1 MPRRL
6 SRWLLGALLPAAAPL
21 QLDGHGDPQ
30 DAHGAGE
37 QGLLKLAGRQLV
49 TVGAGQSVSLE
60 SLHRLEGKGGRCLNF
75 LHIPKTAGTSV
86 EEVSL
91 RATSAR
97 SGGLRAWGMHDESL
111 RCSYPYQFKRGL
123 GCKFPG
129 LPANQWGNQQ
139 QRCSVWHTP
148 PAWDVQLAEAYA
160 GCTTFCI
167 VRDPVQRMVSE
178 ASFRLLNCNSTQFDE
193 YLQSSFLERQ
203 KRVTANDCHLLPQ
216 SEYVYGGKFLGEP
229 GNYCQRVLKMET
241 LSEDFA
247 RLMQEFE
254 IDAEL
259 THSDTYA
266 HNCDVKLSEATKE
279 TIWNMYGDD
288 FTNFGYSL

>member
-6 SRWLLGALLPAAAPL
+6 SGWLLGAVLPTAAPL
-21 QLDGHGDPQ
+21 QLDGHGATPE
-30 DAHGAGE
+30 APGAGE
-37 QGLLKLAGRQLV
+37 QQDLLSAGRQLA
-49 TVGAGQSVSLE
+49 TAGAGQALSLDA
-60 SLHRLEGKGGRCLNF
+60 LRRLDGRGGRCLNF

-91 RATSAR
+91 KATSTQK
-97 SGGLRAWGMHDESL
+97 SSLRAWGMHDESL
-111 RCSYPYQFKRGL
+111 SCSHPYRFKRGL
-123 GCKFPG
+123 GCMFPG

-139 QRCSVWHTP
+139 QRCSAWHTP
-148 PAWDVQLAEAYA
+148 PAWDGQLAESYA

-203 KRVTANDCHLLPQ
+203 RRATANDCHLLPQ

-229 GNYCQRVLKMET
+229 GNYCQRVLKMEN

-247 RLMQEFE
+247 RLMDEFE

-259 THSDTYA
+259 KHSDTFK
-266 HNCDVKLSEATKE
+266 HNCNVELSKATKE